1 MLFRCP
7 YGTSWCTAVQTFDVT
22 FFFLRTPSP
31 TTCIPDY
38 THTCIHNISSSPY
51 LSSVRLPS
59 DVAALRT
66 QRRFVSSFQIM
77 KIFIYKHINM
87 NMNAVLCC
95 AVLCACDCVSPSH
108 PRTLAQKCTQLH
120 WKVLTIFGISQLL
133 AVCEKRNTK
142 KINKFKNICR

>member
-1 MLFRCP
+1 MFYYYFIYLYLYILYITQNFSKFFKCFFVAHMAHHDALQFRHLMLH
-7 YGTSWCTAVQTFDVT
+7 
-22 FFFLRTPSP
+22 FFFLHIPSP

-95 AVLCACDCVSPSH
+95 AMLRACVCVSPSH

-120 WKVLTIFGISQLL
+120 
-133 AVCEKRNTK
+133 
-142 KINKFKNICR
+142 